1 MFNDYYAILEIEP
14 NSSKSDILI
23 AFKKQTLKWHPDRNP
38 HADTTEKMRL
48 VIEAKLIL
56 TDEEARKR
64 YDLEYLRYKQN
75 IDEEQPRSFAK
86 SGDKS
91 SNGDGPDEFY
101 REKDSRKFDI
111 HDEELKRWMNN
122 AQKQSKD
129 LLQQTIEDFKG
140 MVMAGAKAALE
151 TGVQTFLI
159 QIALGIFILV
169 ILTLV
174 KHCN

>member
-14 NSSKSDILI
+14 SSSKSDILI

-38 HADTTEKMRL
+38 HTDTTEKMRL

-56 TDEEARKR
+56 TDEVARKK
-64 YDLEYLRYKQN
+64 YDLEYLRYKQK
-75 IDEEQPRSFAK
+75 IDEEQSRSFTK

-91 SNGDGPDEFY
+91 SDGYGYDESNG
-101 REKDSRKFDI
+101 EKDSRKFDI
-111 HDEELKRWMNN
+111 RDEELKRWMNN

-129 LLQQTIEDFKG
+129 LLHQTIEDFKG
-140 MVMAGAKAALE
+140 MVKVGAKAALE
-151 TGVQTFLI
+151 TGVQTFLT

-169 ILTLV
+169 ILTLA
-174 KHCN
+174 KLCN